1 MEDDRVDAGAIPKA
15 LQASVKRF
23 GGMRRRVRLTL
34 TSGSTSSGA
43 NDILRIRLPTNSL
56 VDLRTFGFNA
66 DLSCNAVSFV
76 GGTHT
81 LVRRVGLVAGGVNI
95 NFQNNYWNQ
104 TAHAMNV
111 AGQGL
116 EWDRS
121 NVLAGC
127 NPDDAQFAT
136 NGDFV
141 EFNYW
146 PLSPMTA
153 GIIDTGLIG
162 ECEVDLVFDSA
173 AALITKEGEAVTGSF
188 TLSSIRAYV
197 DVIDLES
204 DFYRKFASAA
214 LGRGKTMVKMMELAT
229 CVIQASTGSNNFN
242 VSTGCLDK
250 ILVAPKASAW
260 ATAQAQAAGEVYD
273 RYLDFNCGVA
283 YGSVDDNYSAYVQIG
298 STSFPAYGFG
308 RKFPDLASITRNNWA
323 GSSYNYNKL
332 FLQTDGSGST
342 VGTASLV
349 YTPAAYNRHNAIV
362 LIPVGAFDEHGKQG
376 GIDLSS
382 GNSVIRV
389 ETTGANLINGNS
401 QLLMAGIHK
410 SLLQVQSGQ
419 VVSYTN

>member
-1 MEDDRVDAGAIPKA
+1 
-15 LQASVKRF
+15 
-23 GGMRRRVRLTL
+23 
-34 TSGSTSSGA
+34 
-43 NDILRIRLPTNSL
+43 
-56 VDLRTFGFNA
+56 
-66 DLSCNAVSFV
+66 
-76 GGTHT
+76 
-81 LVRRVGLVAGGVNI
+81 
-95 NFQNNYWNQ
+95 
-104 TAHAMNV
+104 MNL

-116 EWDRS
+116 EWERS
-121 NVLAGC
+121 NVLSSAL
-127 NPDDAQFAT
+127 PKQFLAD
-136 NGDFV
+136 GDFC

-162 ECEVDLVFDSA
+162 ECEVDLVFDSNA
-173 AALITKEGEAVTGSF
+173 ATITTQGQAVSATEFG
-188 TLSSIRAYV
+188 LENIRAYV

-229 CVIQASTGSNNFN
+229 CVIQSSNGSNNFN

-260 ATAQAQAAGEVYD
+260 ATARAQIDGEVYD
-273 RYLDFNCGVA
+273 RYLDFTCGAA
-283 YGSVDDNYSAYVQIG
+283 YGADANYGVYVQIG

-308 RKFPDLASITRNNWA
+308 RNFTELASLTRNNWA

-332 FLQTDGSGST
+332 FLQTDASGST
-342 VGTASLV
+342 IAASALE
-349 YTPAAYNRHNAIV
+349 YAPAAYNVHNAVV

-389 ETTGANLINGNS
+389 ETQGANLASATS
-401 QLLMAGIHK
+401 QLLMAGVHK